1 MGGVPECTFTKK
13 YCTVSIVVW
22 TWNWSEEIDVR
33 VKYCIFL
40 TTYFFPPQW
49 YKFQFMF
56 SYSSKKEKLLEAK
69 KDVGLETNA
78 EEPVVL

>member
-1 MGGVPECTFTKK
+1 
-13 YCTVSIVVW
+13 
-22 TWNWSEEIDVR
+22 
-33 VKYCIFL
+33 
-40 TTYFFPPQW
+40 
-49 YKFQFMF
+49 MF